1 MSVSGISGR
10 GRSQLAR
17 VLAGG
22 RSSVTPGE
30 VAAALDLDHVAASKK
45 LARWASQGWLRR
57 VRRGL
62 YVAVPVDVEDPRSWS
77 EDPLILADAVWA
89 PCYFTGWTAAN
100 HWTLTEQVF
109 RTTVL
114 KTTGR
119 VRRTTQRLLDYQYLV
134 SHVAGQQME
143 WGLTPLWRAARRF
156 LIADPA
162 RVVIDVL
169 DDPRLGGGIRLGAE
183 ILEAYLTEHPVE
195 SLIDYGDRLGNHTVF
210 KRLGYIAETA
220 RLDVDDLVAR
230 CATRISA
237 GVSLLDP
244 TGPAGGERVS
254 VWGLRVNVRIT
265 PSEPS

>member
-1 MSVSGISGR
+1 
-10 GRSQLAR
+10 
-17 VLAGG
+17 
-22 RSSVTPGE
+22 
-30 VAAALDLDHVAASKK
+30 
-45 LARWASQGWLRR
+45 

-119 VRRTTQRLLDYQYLV
+119 VRRTAQRLLDYQYLV
-134 SHVAGQQME
+134 SHVAGQHME

-210 KRLGYIAETA
+210 KRLGYLLEALHINA
-220 RLDVDDLVAR
+220 DDIVEQCLIR
-230 CATRISA
+230 RSA
-237 GVSLLDP
+237 GVTRLDP
-244 TGPAGGERVS
+244 SVVGSGHVS
-254 VWGLRVNVRIT
+254 HRWSLRINVAIAPDVEHR
-265 PSEPS
+265 